1 MKNLDLRLRKLEQTT
16 AATKKVYL
24 AHWANFNRNAPCEVR
39 VGDGFLE
46 SASGEPYES
55 FEERVV
61 AAALAAGKHYLW
73 LQNVSPRPAARS

>member
-1 MKNLDLRLRKLEQTT
+1 MRNFDLRLRKLEQVS
-16 AATKKVYL
+16 AHKKGVIL
-24 AHWANFNRNAPCEVR
+24 AHWANFDRNAPCEVR

-73 LQNVSPRPAARS
+73 LQNVSPRTAA

>member
-1 MKNLDLRLRKLEQTT
+1 MRNFGLRLRKLEQTT

-24 AHWANFNRNAPCEVR
+24 AHWANFDKDAPCKVG
-39 VGDGFLE
+39 VGDTYLE

-61 AAALAAGKHYLW
+61 AAALAAGEHYLW
-73 LQNVSPRPAARS
+73 LQNVSPRTAA